1 MGFEIRDHLAKLQPD
16 GGTNTPNGDH
26 SFLCPVPGC
35 GAPNFKVNLGTGK
48 WAAYG
53 CKCSSTEKGKRAIRE
68 ALAPAINPNEVRKDD
83 HAAQSK
89 TKGTT
94 APSKKTIR
102 PKGHRSWVYRD
113 EVGRPT
119 LEVHRTDDG
128 KGKRRIWQESLID
141 GCRPRELANRV
152 VPYGLSE
159 AKQALVD
166 GAPYVFIPEGEPCA
180 DALRRLGLNAV
191 ATLGGCKGFSPE
203 RDGGHFDPTRV
214 VVVADQ
220 DQAGVKYA
228 RKVASAYPGC
238 RWLLV
243 YPGTPEWNG
252 AMPKDGGLDVADWIA
267 DGASVEDLLKGVQ
280 ENNPFLRQR
289 PEPELSHLS
298 ELIAKPAQGGVRD
311 LGKIWR
317 VKQFAASGIVLL
329 AADSGTGKTTLMNL
343 CIEAIQE
350 GTPFLGAFKTEQ
362 AKALLIQGDEPEKF
376 AERKFR
382 RQELRRNFDVIYPEG
397 PFPLRQLFDAIES
410 RKWGAIGIDSLTTVL
425 SSEGH
430 RTVDFEMIDLLYS
443 LNKAAVNNDV
453 LLLTTAHLNKTHQD
467 GNGTRRKRTEIQWED
482 ISGINTI
489 SAAVQDCWGLTGP
502 KGEHLSLHAL
512 GKRNIEPGTR
522 WVLQRDCETYCWW
535 LADEQDQILPA
546 KREEIAAK
554 ALKHLRQYG
563 YKSIN
568 ELAKTL
574 KCNAEHLRLV
584 CLDLFEQGWLQRH
597 PRRTRKRGR
606 PEYLYGVGD
615 FSHVTHSP
623 QDGFTAG

>member
-1 MGFEIRDHLAKLQPD
+1 M
-16 GGTNTPNGDH
+16 
-26 SFLCPVPGC
+26 PGC
-35 GAPNFKVNLGTGK
+35 GAPNFKVNLSTGK

-68 ALAPAINPNEVRKDD
+68 ALSPAIKPRESRKDD
-83 HAAQSK
+83 SSAQSE
-89 TKGTT
+89 TKGTR
-94 APSKKTIR
+94 APSKKASR
-102 PKGHRSWVYRD
+102 PKGHRSWIYRN
-113 EVGRPT
+113 EEGQPT

-128 KGKRRIWQESLID
+128 KGKRKIWQESLID
-141 GCRPRELANRV
+141 GCRPRELADRV
-152 VPYGLSE
+152 LPYGLSE
-159 AKQALVD
+159 AKQALED

-180 DALRRLGLNAV
+180 DALRQLGLNAV
-191 ATLGGCKGFSPE
+191 ATLGGCEGFNPE

-228 RKVASAYPGC
+228 RKVASTYPGC

-267 DGASVEDLLKGVQ
+267 EGASVEDVLNGVQ
-280 ENNPFLRQR
+280 EDNPFVSQE
-289 PEPELSHLS
+289 PEPDLSHLA

-317 VKQFAASGIVLL
+317 VNQFAASGIVLL

-350 GTPFLGAFKTEQ
+350 GTSFLGAFKTEQ

-382 RQELRRNFDVIYPEG
+382 RQALKRNFDVIYPEG
-397 PFPLRQLFDAIES
+397 PFPLEELFDAIES
-410 RKWGAIGIDSLTTVL
+410 RKWEAIGIDSLTTVL
-425 SSEGH
+425 SSEGQ
-430 RTVDFEMIDLLYS
+430 RTVDFEIVDLVYK

-453 LLLTTAHLNKTHQD
+453 LLLTTAHLNKTRQD
-467 GNGTRRKRTEIQWED
+467 GNGVRRKRKEVQWED

-489 SAAVQDCWGLTGP
+489 SAAVQDCWGLTSL
-502 KGEHLSLHAL
+502 EVEQFSLHAL
-512 GKRNIEPGTR
+512 GKRNIVEGTK
-522 WVLQRDCETYCWW
+522 WLLHRDSETYNWW
-535 LADEQDQILPA
+535 LADEQDQQLPTDA
-546 KREEIAAK
+546 ERLGARV
-554 ALKHLRQYG
+554 LKHVQQHG
-563 YKSIN
+563 YMSIN
-568 ELAKTL
+568 EMVIALGG
-574 KCNAEHLRLV
+574 NAEHARLV
-584 CLDLFEQGWLQRH
+584 CFDLFEQGWLQRH
-597 PRRTRKRGR
+597 PRRTGKRGR

-615 FSHVTHSP
+615 FSHVAHTP
-623 QDGFTAG
+623 LADVTAGG

>member
-16 GGTNTPNGDH
+16 GGTNTPYGDH

-35 GAPNFKVNLGTGK
+35 GAPNFKVNVSTGK
-48 WAAYG
+48 WSAYG
-53 CKCSSTEKGKRAIRE
+53 CNCSRTEKGKQAIRE
-68 ALAPAINPNEVRKDD
+68 ALSPAIKPRESRKDD
-83 HAAQSK
+83 RSTQSK
-89 TKGTT
+89 TKGTR
-94 APSKKTIR
+94 ALSKKAIR
-102 PKGHRSWVYRD
+102 PKGHRNWIYCN
-113 EVGRPT
+113 EEGQPT

-128 KGKRRIWQESLID
+128 KGKRKIWQESLID

-166 GAPYVFIPEGEPCA
+166 GAPYVFIPEREPCA
-180 DALRRLGLNAV
+180 DALRGLGLNAV
-191 ATLGGCKGFSPE
+191 ATLGGCEGFNPE

-238 RWLLV
+238 QWLLV

-267 DGASVEDLLKGVQ
+267 DGASVEEVLNGVR
-280 ENNPFLRQR
+280 EDNPFVSLE
-289 PEPELSHLS
+289 PEPDLRHLV
-298 ELIAKPAQGGVRD
+298 ELIAKPAEGGVRD

-317 VKQFAASGIVLL
+317 VNQFAASGIVLL

-382 RQELRRNFDVIYPEG
+382 RQELKRNFDVIYPEG
-397 PFPLRQLFDAIES
+397 PFPLEELFDAIES

-425 SSEGH
+425 SSEGQ
-430 RTVDFEMIDLLYS
+430 RTVDFEMVDLLTGS
-443 LNKAAVNNDV
+443 TKQR
-453 LLLTTAHLNKTHQD
+453 LTT
-467 GNGTRRKRTEIQWED
+467 
-482 ISGINTI
+482 
-489 SAAVQDCWGLTGP
+489 
-502 KGEHLSLHAL
+502 
-512 GKRNIEPGTR
+512 
-522 WVLQRDCETYCWW
+522 TYC
-535 LADEQDQILPA
+535 
-546 KREEIAAK
+546 
-554 ALKHLRQYG
+554 
-563 YKSIN
+563 
-568 ELAKTL
+568 
-574 KCNAEHLRLV
+574 
-584 CLDLFEQGWLQRH
+584 F
-597 PRRTRKRGR
+597 
-606 PEYLYGVGD
+606 
-615 FSHVTHSP
+615 
-623 QDGFTAG
+623 